1 MKHETLTHAQ
11 FLMVRKYVINNIS
24 ALKIIFI
31 GYILLVLPGWKI
43 DRLAQD
49 LNKSV
54 DSCRIIIISSGFI
67 ESVGLRIDI
76 TFAKLHGIL
85 LINLI
90 LKSKKT
96 LLTFKLSMNTVTHL

>member
-1 MKHETLTHAQ
+1 MATYYW
-11 FLMVRKYVINNIS
+11 F
-24 ALKIIFI
+24 
-31 GYILLVLPGWKI
+31 YILYAAVFKLLNKYN
-43 DRLAQD
+43 RLAQD

-90 LKSKKT
+90 LKTKKT
-96 LLTFKLSMNTVTHL
+96 LLTFKLSMS

>member
-1 MKHETLTHAQ
+1 MATYYW
-11 FLMVRKYVINNIS
+11 F
-24 ALKIIFI
+24 
-31 GYILLVLPGWKI
+31 YILYAAVFKLLNKYN
-43 DRLAQD
+43 RLAQD

-90 LKSKKT
+90 LKTKKT